1 VTRTDLHQLV
11 DSLPDASLE
20 AAAQWLERVRDPA
33 VARLETAQADD
44 EPFTEEERREV
55 YRALLRLDAGE
66 GIPLE
71 QVRAEP
77 DAAG

>member
-1 VTRTDLHQLV
+1 
-11 DSLPDASLE
+11 
-20 AAAQWLERVRDPA
+20 
-33 VARLETAQADD
+33 LETAQADD